1 MTATARQVGSNGKHF
16 RTGNAAPSQ
25 GIAHGFA
32 PRRHPRRGLSL
43 VDPVHPMVPRE
54 ALLAA
59 ASRAVLAALR
69 EPLERRELSGPA
81 TAALRLLES
90 ALEPYF
96 GPTK

>member
-1 MTATARQVGSNGKHF
+1 MASIFAPEMLPFAGDRTWLCAAPASTLGPILGRPGSSNG
-16 RTGNAAPSQ
+16 
-25 GIAHGFA
+25 
-32 PRRHPRRGLSL
+32 
-43 VDPVHPMVPRE
+43 PRE

-96 GPTK
+96 GPPK

>member
-1 MTATARQVGSNGKHF
+1 
-16 RTGNAAPSQ
+16 
-25 GIAHGFA
+25 
-32 PRRHPRRGLSL
+32 
-43 VDPVHPMVPRE
+43 MVPRE